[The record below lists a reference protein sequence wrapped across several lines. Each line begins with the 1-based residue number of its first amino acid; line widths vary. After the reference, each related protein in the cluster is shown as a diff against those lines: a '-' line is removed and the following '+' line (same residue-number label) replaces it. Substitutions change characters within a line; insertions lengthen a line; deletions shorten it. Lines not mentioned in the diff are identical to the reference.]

1 MTKPNLKKN
10 IAILASKKVDSTY
23 LLTYE
28 NNNYEHRYE
37 RINIKVLNH
46 DVRIELYHR
55 RNFKKTDFKLHKLRI
70 ISELNGM
77 PVMKH
82 DLLDIY
88 EELKK

>member
-1 MTKPNLKKN
+1 MKMQNLKEN

-23 LLTYE
+23 LSIYE
-28 NNNYEHRYE
+28 NQNYEHRYE
-37 RINIKVLNH
+37 RINIKVIDH

-55 RNFKKTDFKLHKLRI
+55 RNIKKADFKLHKLRI

-77 PVMKH
+77 PIMKH
-82 DLLDIY
+82 DLIDIY